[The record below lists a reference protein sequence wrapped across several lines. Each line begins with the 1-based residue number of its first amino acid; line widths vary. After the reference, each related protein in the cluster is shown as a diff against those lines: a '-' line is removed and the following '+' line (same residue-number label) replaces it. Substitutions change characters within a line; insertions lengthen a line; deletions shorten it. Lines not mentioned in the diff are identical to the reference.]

1 MKLID
6 FDEIFNR
13 KMAKMIEKHAAEHT
27 ESEWEDL
34 IADMYSKFKDAPL
47 KEIGITPRTY
57 FGSMSET
64 QLVETLKEYIL
75 QEISV
80 PDILCEELEARD
92 CSEQLMKLL
101 YETDEQLVL
110 YAINLLDAE
119 PKAAKRY
126 AEMLR
131 EDAYD
136 EHVKDSLADM
146 LKPNADAVLEELLAL
161 CGNEETEP
169 YALEILSRLKK
180 KDDRAYSALMNAFLR
195 SDDEEL
201 PLMCGYL
208 ASYGD
213 ERALPV
219 LEGTIE
225 REDIGYVLFQEL
237 KFAIEALGGE
247 YKKERDFSDD
257 ENYKKIMNA
266 ETLDI
271 FGKKGTD

>member
-6 FDEIFNR
+6 FDEIFNN
-13 KMAKMIEKHAAEHT
+13 KMAKTIEKHAAEHT
-27 ESEWEDL
+27 ESEWEDI
-34 IADMYSKFKDAPL
+34 IAEMYRKFGEDSL
-47 KEIGITPRTY
+47 KEIGTSPRRY
-57 FGSMSET
+57 FQAMSET
-64 QLVETLKEYIL
+64 QLVEMLKEYIL
-75 QEISV
+75 QDISV
-80 PDILCEELEARD
+80 PDFLCEALEERD
-92 CSEQLMKLL
+92 CTEPLVKLL

-126 AEMLR
+126 VEMLR

-146 LKPNADAVLEELLAL
+146 LKQNADAVLEEVLAL
-161 CGNEETEP
+161 SGEEETKP
-169 YALEILSRLKK
+169 YALEILSKLKK
-180 KDDRAYSALMNAFLR
+180 RDDRAYTVLLNAFLA

-201 PLMCGYL
+201 PLLCGYL

-219 LEGTIE
+219 LTGTIE

-247 YKKERDFSDD
+247 YTKERDFSDD
-257 ENYKKIMNA
+257 ENYRKIMNA
-266 ETLDI
+266 PTLDI
-271 FGKKGTD
+271 FGKK